1 MQGNPVRSSVCNSL
15 KIRSAFAGLIFLLG
29 MMGLH
34 PVEVQAQMQPAS
46 TYEGI
51 TEIRVMPQSSFPAQS
66 KPLLTPVGFSAAN
79 SAAHAPVPGRAL
91 LRSFVLPGWGQYYA
105 DSSDWRRG
113 QLHLG
118 ADLLLLG
125 SLIYLNTN
133 AAIIHNNIYTYART
147 YAGIDLRSVP
157 RNVELAVASS
167 NSLAAYNQAQLR
179 NRNWDRLI
187 DDIPANRWQWQSE
200 DNRGAFL
207 QMRDRMDRAE
217 RQIPAVISLMVVN
230 RVVSGV
236 HAFIVARNQVEAL
249 ERFEFGLGVPNI
261 SSDTGYEATVRIRF

>member
-1 MQGNPVRSSVCNSL
+1 MQGNPVCSTAFNSK

-29 MMGLH
+29 MMGFH
-34 PVEVQAQMQPAS
+34 TVAAQDHDVPAPESPAELRMMPESSFHAINNPLQPA
-46 TYEGI
+46 
-51 TEIRVMPQSSFPAQS
+51 A
-66 KPLLTPVGFSAAN
+66 GFKAAN
-79 SAAHAPVPGRAL
+79 GSAHAPVPGRAL

-113 QLHLG
+113 QYHLG

-133 AAIIHNNIYTYART
+133 AAIIQNNIYTYART

-167 NSLAAYNQAQLR
+167 NSLASYNQSQLR
-179 NRNWDRLI
+179 SRNWDRLI

-200 DNRGAFL
+200 ENRGEFL

-236 HAFIVARNQVEAL
+236 HAFIVARNQVAAL
-249 ERFEFGLGVPNI
+249 EHVELGLGVPHI
-261 SSDTGYEATVRIRF
+261 SPDSGYEATVRIRF